1 MKNVTY
7 INAGAGSGKTYRLT
21 ETLTGLIKAG
31 KAKPEQVILTTY
43 TRKAA
48 NEFKEKAKAFLS
60 FAYGVWVTAYARRN
74 LLENALSLDDWS
86 VYFDTDSI
94 KLAPRI

>member
-1 MKNVTY
+1 MTVTVTIKDSVIY
-7 INAGAGSGKTYRLT
+7 DNIKGWYLDPLT
-21 ETLTGLIKAG
+21 
-31 KAKPEQVILTTY
+31 
-43 TRKAA
+43 
-48 NEFKEKAKAFLS
+48 NEAIMCKLSEEKAKAFLS

-74 LLENALSLDDWS
+74 LLENALSLDDWA

>member
-1 MKNVTY
+1 MTVTVTIKDSVIY
-7 INAGAGSGKTYRLT
+7 DNIKGWYLDPLT
-21 ETLTGLIKAG
+21 
-31 KAKPEQVILTTY
+31 
-43 TRKAA
+43 
-48 NEFKEKAKAFLS
+48 NEAIMCKLAEEKAKAFLS

-86 VYFDTDSI
+86 IYFDTDSI